1 MCYSARA
8 NQVYAS
14 VDCKFDTTLFPFR
27 VADQR
32 QRGFYDREPLTE
44 ELSMLYDMPNAMI
57 DDIIDRM
64 NSESIP
70 CNTTWVMEQVME
82 TNQKYRQLTQ
92 R

>member
-1 MCYSARA
+1 
-8 NQVYAS
+8 
-14 VDCKFDTTLFPFR
+14 
-27 VADQR
+27 
-32 QRGFYDREPLTE
+32 
-44 ELSMLYDMPNAMI
+44 MLYDMPNAMI